1 MIANPAQAAQVAQK
15 LSDGQLRQ
23 IATGASPLG
32 AQFPLYVAAA
42 EIQRRADLRRSM
54 QGMQAM
60 ADGAQDK
67 SVLEE
72 LLDGQP
78 IDSSGGVGTLPA
90 MTDQSTGQPSSLM
103 QAQQPQQPQGQGQP
117 MQPKGYAG
125 GGVVALDDGGYVRG
139 SGSRRPISDPAYSPS
154 GFWDWLQGGFAGPS
168 RGVGMPT
175 MPAER
180 RSPIGA
186 FAPITTAA
194 DLERQNT
201 NFVTDENGYPVRM
214 GEAVRGLP
222 ALDVYTPPKMA
233 AAESEGSGSTV
244 TSRGP
249 SSSVLRADMPSFLKD
264 AIGGNRGI
272 AALMA
277 ERQSMM
283 PGGQALEGLQ
293 GESDTL
299 SDTISKRREGS
310 KGEAL
315 LQAGAAMAA
324 SRSPYFMQAVGE
336 GGLAG
341 LKQYTDERKDIDKLQ
356 QLRTQYTAAI
366 DQARRAEAI
375 GNVDAAQKAQDHAD
389 LVRVQYVKAAGDWEE
404 KELTSRR
411 ALEGSIIHSDA
422 IREYHRASAEG
433 ANEARLAAIRGRL
446 YTNAVSMFAQRMK
459 NDPRTMML
467 PDEEIQR
474 RSQEEARTYMQHAL
488 PMVTGEDAG
497 EGVPS
502 SPPVAGTVRDGRYVP
517 NR

>member
-60 ADGAQDK
+60 AAGAQDK

-72 LLDGQP
+72 LLDGTP

-103 QAQQPQQPQGQGQP
+103 QAQQPQGQP

-125 GGVVALDDGGYVRG
+125 GGVVALDGGGVVEPPIFAGARKAWQGLGGFGSWFRG
-139 SGSRRPISDPAYSPS
+139 GMYAPGAIGGTAPYPYQYSPETVDS
-154 GFWDWLQGGFAGPS
+154 ISP
-168 RGVGMPT
+168 
-175 MPAER
+175 R
-180 RSPIGA
+180 RTS
-186 FAPITTAA
+186 AA
-194 DLERQNT
+194 DLERQNADY
-201 NFVTDENGYPVRM
+201 VTDENGYPVRI
-214 GEAVRGLP
+214 GEAVRGLSP
-222 ALDVYTPPKMA
+222 FDVYTPPKLA
-233 AAESEGSGSTV
+233 AADSSGSSATV

-249 SSSVLRADMPSFLKD
+249 SSSVSRADMPSFLKD
-264 AIGGNRGI
+264 SMESDRGL
-272 AALMA
+272 ASFLA
-277 ERQSMM
+277 ERQGLM

-293 GESDTL
+293 GERDTL
-299 SDTISKRREGS
+299 ADSISKRREGS

-341 LKQYTDERKDIDKLQ
+341 LRQYTDERKDIDKLQ
-356 QLRTQYTAAI
+356 QLSTQYTAAI
-366 DQARRAEAI
+366 DQARRHEAI
-375 GNVDAAQKAQDHAD
+375 GNVDAAAREQQHAQTLRAT
-389 LVRVQYVKAAGDWEE
+389 YVKAAGDWEE

-446 YTNAVSMFAQRMK
+446 YTNATTMFAQRLK

-474 RSQEEARTYMQHAL
+474 RAQEEARTYMQHAL

-502 SPPVAGTVRDGRYVP
+502 SPSVSGTVKDGRYVP

>member
-15 LSDGQLRQ
+15 LSDAQLRQ

-60 ADGAQDK
+60 AAGAQDK

-72 LLDGQP
+72 LLDGEP

-103 QAQQPQQPQGQGQP
+103 QAQPQGQGQGQP

-139 SGSRRPISDPAYSPS
+139 AGSRRPIADPSYSPS

-168 RGVGMPT
+168 RGVGMPS
-175 MPAER
+175 MPAGR
-180 RSPIGA
+180 PSSMGA

-194 DLERQNT
+194 DLERQND

-222 ALDVYTPPKMA
+222 ALDVYTPPKLA
-233 AAESEGSGSTV
+233 AAEGSGSTV

-249 SSSVLRADMPSFLKD
+249 ASSSVARADMPSFLKD
-264 AIGGNRGI
+264 AMTAPRG
-272 AALMA
+272 LGSLLA
-277 ERQSMM
+277 ERQSLM
-283 PGGQALEGLQ
+283 PTGDALQGLQ

-299 SDTISKRREGS
+299 ADTISKRREGS

-324 SRSPYFMQAVGE
+324 SRSPYFMQSVGE

-341 LKQYTDERKDIDKLQ
+341 LKHYSEERKDIDKLQ
-356 QLRTQYTAAI
+356 QLHTQYTAAI
-366 DQARRAEAI
+366 DQARRAEAV

-422 IREYHRASAEG
+422 IREYHRATAEG

-446 YTNAVSMFAQRMK
+446 YTSATTMFAQRLK
-459 NDPRTMML
+459 NDARTMML

-474 RSQEEARTYMQHAL
+474 RAQEEARTYMQHAL

-497 EGVPS
+497 EGMPS
-502 SPPVAGTVRDGRYVP
+502 SPRLDGTVSTNGRYVP

>member
-60 ADGAQDK
+60 AAGAQDK

-72 LLDGQP
+72 LLDGTP

-103 QAQQPQQPQGQGQP
+103 QQQPQGQP

-125 GGVVALDDGGYVRG
+125 GGVVALDDGGTVGSDWRALSKFYRSGNPFEGLGNWFRG
-139 SGSRRPISDPAYSPS
+139 GMYAPGAIGGAAPYPFRPETVESISGPLRTSAR
-154 GFWDWLQGGFAGPS
+154 
-168 RGVGMPT
+168 
-175 MPAER
+175 
-180 RSPIGA
+180 
-186 FAPITTAA
+186 
-194 DLERQNT
+194 DLERQNE
-201 NFVTDENGYPVRM
+201 NYVTDENGYPVRM
-214 GEAVRGLP
+214 GDAVRGLP
-222 ALDVYTPPKMA
+222 PLDVYTPPKLA
-233 AAESEGSGSTV
+233 SAEGGGGSSTV

-249 SSSVLRADMPSFLKD
+249 SSSVSRADMPSFLKD
-264 AIGGNRGI
+264 SMESDRGL
-272 AALMA
+272 ASFLA
-277 ERQSMM
+277 ERQGLM

-293 GESDTL
+293 GERDTL
-299 SDTISKRREGS
+299 ADTISKRREGS

-341 LKQYTDERKDIDKLQ
+341 LRQYTDERKDIDKLQ
-356 QLRTQYTAAI
+356 QLSTQYTAAI
-366 DQARRAEAI
+366 DQARRHEAV
-375 GNVDAAQKAQDHAD
+375 GNVDAAAREQQHAQTIRAT
-389 LVRVQYVKAAGDWEE
+389 YVKAAGDWEE

-433 ANEARLAAIRGRL
+433 ASEARLAAIRGRL
-446 YTNAVSMFAQRMK
+446 YTNAVTMFAQRLK
-459 NDPRTMML
+459 NDPRTIML

-474 RSQEEARTYMQHAL
+474 RAQEEARTYMQHAL
-488 PMVTGEDAG
+488 PMVTGEEAG

-502 SPPVAGTVRDGRYVP
+502 SPRLDGKVSPDGRYVP